1 MARHWQRFWCG
12 EELRGLVAAPVYHFA
27 DQEQF
32 DSDAV
37 EMAGRRLSAGP
48 LRLPHRR
55 VVFEVADRGR
65 DRRALV
71 AYAWETDAGVEAV
84 LLTRLRA
91 CRRWSD
97 VLAHAHFRADGWAEV
112 VGNPRRAARRRP
124 PLRPLPDRHGL
135 AVAGD
140 PRRGRTT
147 VEKTVSKV
155 TA

>member
-1 MARHWQRFWCG
+1 MIPEAYDLKRAVARHWRRFWCG

-55 VVFEVADRGR
+55 VVFEVADRGEA
-65 DRRALV
+65 RRALV
-71 AYAWETDAGVEAV
+71 AYAWETEAGVEAV

-91 CRRWSD
+91 AGGGPTCWRGRTS
-97 VLAHAHFRADGWAEV
+97 APTAG
-112 VGNPRRAARRRP
+112 PRSTATRAARRSM
-124 PLRPLPDRHGL
+124 
-135 AVAGD
+135 
-140 PRRGRTT
+140 TT
-147 VEKTVSKV
+147 IHTPI
-155 TA
+155 A

>member
-1 MARHWQRFWCG
+1 MIPEAYDLKRRVARHWQRFWCG

-55 VVFEVADRGR
+55 VIFEVADRGR
-65 DRRALV
+65 LAAPSSPTPGRRTRGGGRA
-71 AYAWETDAGVEAV
+71 ADAAA
-84 LLTRLRA
+84 RA
-91 CRRWSD
+91 CRRWTD

-112 VGNPRRAARRRP
+112 DGNPRGERSP
-124 PLRPLPDRHGL
+124 M
-135 AVAGD
+135 
-140 PRRGRTT
+140 TT
-147 VEKTVSKV
+147 PTPI
-155 TA
+155 A